1 MDFKI
6 ADDIELAQELLEC
19 SRRELARKFGMQIMT
34 FNRWAQGGSEP
45 SERSLSGFYDQAFKR
60 GIRFNNI
67 KAQLY
72 QEDYSNS
79 GDVVLFHGSK
89 SGIAGKLS
97 LDHSREGNDFGR
109 GFYCGEN
116 FEQSAMFVSK
126 FEHSS
131 IYMIAFCPEGLDGVR
146 FGVDQDWMLA
156 VALFRGRLSRYADH
170 PRIQALRGRVEAS
183 NYVVAPIADNRMFE
197 IIDSFIEGEITDVQC
212 QHCLSST
219 SFGFQYVFTTQ
230 KALDRTRILEHC
242 FLCQSEK
249 ESYFSAHEETT
260 RTGLD
265 KAKTARRQYRGQ
277 GCYIDEVLS

>member
-6 ADDIELAQELLEC
+6 ADDIELAQELLGC
-19 SRRELARKFGMQIMT
+19 SRRELARKLGMQVMT
-34 FNRWAQGGSEP
+34 LNRWMQGGSEP
-45 SERSLSGFYDQAFKR
+45 TERSLSGFYDQAFKK
-60 GIRFNNI
+60 GIRFNKI

-72 QEDYSNS
+72 QEDHSNG
-79 GDVVLFHGSK
+79 GDAVLFHGSK
-89 SGIAGKLS
+89 SGVVGKLS

-109 GFYCGEN
+109 GFYCGESL
-116 FEQSAMFVSK
+116 EQSAMFVSK

-131 IYMIAFCPEGLDGVR
+131 IYMVAFCPKGLEGVR

-156 VALFRGRLSRYADH
+156 VALFRGRLSQYGEH
-170 PRIQALRGRVEAS
+170 PRIRKLRERVETS
-183 NYVVAPIADNRMFE
+183 DYVIAPIADNRMFE

-219 SFGFQYVFTTQ
+219 SLGFQYVFTTQ
-230 KALDRTRILEHC
+230 KALDRVRILEHC
-242 FLCQSEK
+242 FLCQGEK
-249 ESYFSAHEETT
+249 ESYSLAYEDTA

-265 KAKTARRQYRGQ
+265 KAKAARRQYRGQ